1 VADHYLR
8 QSPLSHLGL
17 AARAEGEREVAG
29 IVIGEQRYR
38 SIVDLR
44 GKANDAGFAAA
55 TEKALG
61 FALPTEACTTAGE
74 GEVAA
79 LWQGPDEWWIV
90 TPKDGAAMAERLR
103 QALEGQHAAVT
114 EIGESRC
121 CIRVAGPHARDL
133 LAKGCPL
140 DLHPRVFGAGR
151 CAGSQ
156 LAKAGVT
163 VHQVSDDA
171 AGDVG
176 GQAFD
181 IYVLRSFADYL
192 WRWLEDAAQEYGM
205 AVVEISDLY

>member
-1 VADHYLR
+1 MVDQYLR

-17 AARAEGEREVAG
+17 AARAEGKRPESERAVAG
-29 IVIGEQRYR
+29 IVMGELRHR
-38 SIVDLR
+38 GIVDLR
-44 GKANDAGFAAA
+44 GKADEAGFAAA
-55 TEKALG
+55 AKKALG
-61 FALPTEACTTAGE
+61 FALPTEACTAAGK
-74 GEVAA
+74 GDVAA

-90 TPKDGAAMAERLR
+90 APEDGAGMAERLSK
-103 QALEGQHAAVT
+103 ALDGQHAAVT
-114 EIGESRC
+114 EVGESRC

-151 CAGSQ
+151 CAGSM

-163 VHQVSDDA
+163 LHQVSD
-171 AGDVG
+171 GDEGPV
-176 GQAFD
+176 FD

-205 AVVEISDLY
+205 VVTES